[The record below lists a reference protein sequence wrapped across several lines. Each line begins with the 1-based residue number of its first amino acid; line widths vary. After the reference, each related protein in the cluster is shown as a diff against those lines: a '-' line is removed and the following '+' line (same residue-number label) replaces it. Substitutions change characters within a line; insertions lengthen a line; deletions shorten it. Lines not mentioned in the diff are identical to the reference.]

1 MPIAL
6 REAAWHDCPMSFA
19 TRCTS
24 CGTIFRVVLDQL
36 KVSEGWVRCGRC
48 HAVFN
53 AEQGLFDLQHDVPP
67 AWDEPAAAEN
77 EPLTEATEADFSS
90 HEEAAHGQFDEPA
103 QPIGVDSAGGPAGES
118 MSAVDD
124 DSPSPFV
131 SHDSAFDL
139 AATRVEGAFTAR
151 PEFDDGPELLE
162 PMTDS
167 ASAPGFVLQAQRDE
181 RWQSTPVRLMLGALS
196 LLLLLGLAM
205 QGTRHF
211 RDRMAAQWPQA
222 QPWLMRY
229 CEWAGCSIA
238 PFRHLES
245 VRIENSALNAVERT
259 DAPEALTLTV
269 TLHNHGPVPVAL
281 PAVDLTLSGADGEVI
296 SRRALLPTDFNAAPP
311 QLTPEVDTP
320 MQVHLAVDGHK
331 VSGYTV
337 EVFYP

>member
-1 MPIAL
+1 
-6 REAAWHDCPMSFA
+6 MSFA

-77 EPLTEATEADFSS
+77 EPPAEGTEADFSS
-90 HEEAAHGQFDEPA
+90 REEAAQGQFDEPA
-103 QPIGVDSAGGPAGES
+103 QPVGVDAAHGSAVES
-118 MSAVDD
+118 IAAVDD
-124 DSPSPFV
+124 DSPSPIR
-131 SHDSAFDL
+131 HDSAFDL
-139 AATRVEGAFTAR
+139 AATRFEGAFTAAQ
-151 PEFDDGPELLE
+151 EYNDGPELLE

-181 RWQSTPVRLMLGALS
+181 RWQTTPMRLTLGLLS
-196 LLLLLGLAM
+196 MLLLLGLAV
-205 QGTRHF
+205 QGTQHF
-211 RDRMAAQWPQA
+211 RDRMAAQWPLT

-229 CEWAGCSIA
+229 CEWAGCRIE

-259 DAPEALTLTV
+259 DAPEALRLTV
-269 TLHNHGPVPVAL
+269 TLHNQGLLPVAM
-281 PAVDLTLSGADGEVI
+281 PAVNLTLSGADGEVI
-296 SRRALLPTDFNAAPP
+296 SRRALLPSDFDAAPP
-311 QLTPEVDTP
+311 QLSPDVDTA
-320 MQVHLAVDGHK
+320 MQLHLAVDGPK

>member
-1 MPIAL
+1 
-6 REAAWHDCPMSFA
+6 MSFA

-53 AEQGLFDLQHDVPP
+53 AEQGLFDLEHDVPP
-67 AWDEPAAAEN
+67 AWDESAATDN
-77 EPLTEATEADFSS
+77 ESPTETTGEDFSS
-90 HEEAAHGQFDEPA
+90 HEEAAYGQFDESS
-103 QPIGVDSAGGPAGES
+103 QPVGVDAAHSPAVES
-118 MSAVDD
+118 TSTVDD
-124 DSPSPFV
+124 DSPSPLV

-139 AATRVEGAFTAR
+139 AATRFEGAFTAR
-151 PEFDDGPELLE
+151 QESEEGPEFLE

-181 RWQSTPVRLMLGALS
+181 RWQTTPVRLMLGALS
-196 LLLLLGLAM
+196 LLLLLGLAV
-205 QGTRHF
+205 QGTHHF
-211 RDRMAAQWPQA
+211 HNRMAAQWPTT

-229 CEWAGCSIA
+229 CEWAGCSIE
-238 PFRHLES
+238 PLRHLAS
-245 VRIENSALNAVERT
+245 VRIENSALNAIERT
-259 DAPEALTLTV
+259 DASEALSLTV
-269 TLHNHGPVPVAL
+269 TLHNQGSLPVAM

-296 SRRALLPTDFNAAPP
+296 SRRALLPSDFNTAPL
-311 QLTPEVDTP
+311 QLSPEVDTP
-320 MQVHLAVDGHK
+320 LQVHLAIDGHK

>member
-67 AWDEPAAAEN
+67 AWDEPAATDN
-77 EPLTEATEADFSS
+77 EPLTEATEENFSS
-90 HEEAAHGQFDEPA
+90 HEEAAHGQFDESA
-103 QPIGVDSAGGPAGES
+103 QPI
-118 MSAVDD
+118 AVDALSPAVESISTVD
-124 DSPSPFV
+124 DNSPSP
-131 SHDSAFDL
+131 SIGHDSALDL
-139 AATRVEGAFTAR
+139 AATRFEGAFTA
-151 PEFDDGPELLE
+151 PQESDNGPELFE

-167 ASAPGFVLQAQRDE
+167 AGAPGFVLQAQRDE
-181 RWQSTPVRLMLGALS
+181 RWQTAPVRLALGLLS
-196 LLLLLGLAM
+196 LLLLLGLAV
-205 QGTRHF
+205 QGTQHF
-211 RDRMAAQWPQA
+211 RNRMAAQWPQA

-229 CEWAGCSIA
+229 CEWAGCSIE
-238 PFRHLES
+238 PLRHLAS
-245 VRIENSALNAVERT
+245 VRIENSALNAIERT

-269 TLHNHGPVPVAL
+269 TLHSSLPVAV

-296 SRRALLPTDFNAAPP
+296 SRRALLPSDFNAAPP
-311 QLTPEVDTP
+311 QLSPEVDTA
-320 MQVHLAVDGHK
+320 MQVHLAVDGQK